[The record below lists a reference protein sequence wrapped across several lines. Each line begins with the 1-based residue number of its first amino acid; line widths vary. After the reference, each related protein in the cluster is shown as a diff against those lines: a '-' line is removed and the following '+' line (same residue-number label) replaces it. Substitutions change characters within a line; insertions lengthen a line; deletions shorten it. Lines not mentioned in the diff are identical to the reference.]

1 MFVFGYGRRD
11 CPPPFNLHR
20 HHHPQKPDWGG
31 ETDAERAARLARERG
46 EQAEARERKWQ
57 QQQEKEVRTLVG
69 QLRDMLMVI
78 GAVGET
84 DGSRAR
90 TRSES

>member
-20 HHHPQKPDWGG
+20 HRPQKPDMRG
-31 ETDAERAARLARERG
+31 ETDAERAARLARERE

-57 QQQEKEVRTLVG
+57 QQQEKKVRSLVG
-69 QLRDMLMVI
+69 HVREMLMVI
-78 GAVGET
+78 GAAGET

-90 TRSES
+90 TRS